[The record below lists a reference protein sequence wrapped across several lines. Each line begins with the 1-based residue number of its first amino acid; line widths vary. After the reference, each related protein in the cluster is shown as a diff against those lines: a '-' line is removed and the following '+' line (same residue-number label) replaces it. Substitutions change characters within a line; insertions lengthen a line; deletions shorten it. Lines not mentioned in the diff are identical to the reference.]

1 MKLKNYSLLLFFVA
15 VIAFYFT
22 IDPNEVDFMLKCPL
36 YKTTGFYCPGCGSQ
50 RATHHLLHF
59 NFSKALQS
67 NILFILG
74 IPIVS
79 YHYGIPIINRYFN
92 KNYKSVFDSTRNLVL
107 LLVLIIIFWALRNIP
122 QYPFTL
128 LAPN

>member
-1 MKLKNYSLLLFFVA
+1 MKLKNYSLLFLFIV
-15 VIAFYFT
+15 VIVFYFT

-36 YKTTGFYCPGCGSQ
+36 YKTTGIYCPGCGSQ

-59 NFSKALQS
+59 NFDKALQS
-67 NILFILG
+67 NVLFILG

-79 YHYGIPIINRYFN
+79 YHYAIPIVNSTFN
-92 KNYKSVFDSTRNLVL
+92 TKYQSIFDSTRNLVV
-107 LLVLIIIFWALRNIP
+107 LLVLIIIFWVLRNIP

-128 LAPN
+128 LAP